1 MEILSVILSTSLA
14 FVVIILLLAT
24 KSKVAGKI
32 TSGLIALTAIS
43 GLLIYG
49 YGFAHTLDNF
59 PLAVVR
65 ALLAVCGMFL
75 GKNELSAISGAP
87 MMQEAW
93 AQTIFWLFH
102 LLALYII
109 ASAAIV
115 AVGAEALKKLQLWLA
130 RRGRLNLIYGVDSD
144 SLSLGKQLNLSKQDS
159 VVFVDRKASTG
170 AATAISE
177 CGAVLRTDFDALSS
191 SPKFLRS
198 VALSRRGRELT
209 VYAISKDPA
218 ANIRYAQKLLESL
231 QQRNISPQKTRLV
244 ILCQEDRAIQNLQVA
259 PDRYGFGFVAAINE
273 PELAARVL
281 VQQFPPYR
289 HVRFDA
295 DARATSDFRALIVG
309 FGQTSQA
316 VLRQLVMNGQFE
328 GSTFHAAVFAPD
340 CQRVDGY
347 FSSSYDALLEN
358 YDIQFFP
365 CDARSREMT
374 QYIQTHGDKLC
385 YVVICAGSDRIN
397 REIAEDLC
405 AHFSRQ
411 NLTIPVYECSRQGVK
426 GYDKD
431 GIVTQEIPLYQ
442 PHLLNM
448 RQLDLMAMKL
458 NHQYNQPTERT
469 ALECWMDCDYFSR
482 QSSRASADF
491 TEAMI
496 FAAGEKDPYQ
506 WKLTPAQLLN
516 LSKTEHLRWC
526 AFHYCMGFHPM
537 SHEEFLHRAEEYNR
551 QRKETGKASIRVG
564 KNMAGRTH
572 ACLVDWDAL
581 PLLDEKEKAL
591 TGRQVNYQDMD
602 TQNVLMIPKL
612 YQLSKG
618 GRI

>member
-14 FVVIILLLAT
+14 FVIIILLLAT
-24 KSKVAGKI
+24 KSRVAGKV
-32 TSGLIALTAIS
+32 TSGLVALTAIS

-49 YGFAHTLDNF
+49 YGFAHTLDSF

-93 AQTIFWLFH
+93 AQIIFWLFH

-130 RRGRLNLIYGVDSD
+130 RRGRLNLLYGVDSD
-144 SLSLGKQLNLSKQDS
+144 SLSLGKQLNLGKQDS

-198 VALSRRGRELT
+198 VALTRRGRELT
-209 VYAISKDPA
+209 LYAISKDPA

-244 ILCQEDRAIQNLQVA
+244 ILCQEDRAIQKLQVSA
-259 PDRYGFGFVAAINE
+259 DGYGFGFVAAINE

-281 VQQFPPYR
+281 MQNFPPYR
-289 HVRFDA
+289 HVQFDA
-295 DARATSDFRALIVG
+295 DARATSDFRALIIG
-309 FGQTSQA
+309 FGQTAQA

-347 FSSSYDALLEN
+347 FSSSYDALLKN

-374 QYIQTHGDKLC
+374 QYIQEHGNKLR
-385 YVVICAGSDRIN
+385 YVVICTGSEKTN

-426 GYDKD
+426 AYDKD
-431 GIVTQEIPLYQ
+431 GTVSQQEPLYQ

-458 NHQYNQPTERT
+458 NHQYSQPTERT

-491 TEAMI
+491 ANAMI
-496 FAAGEKDPYQ
+496 FAAGEKDPTQ
-506 WKLTPAQLLN
+506 WELTPAQLLN

-537 SHEEFLHRAEEYNR
+537 SQEEFLHRAEEYNR

-572 ACLVDWDAL
+572 ACLIDWDSL
-581 PLLDEKEKAL
+581 PMLDEKEKAL

-612 YQLSKG
+612 YDFSG
-618 GRI
+618 GDCQ

>member
-1 MEILSVILSTSLA
+1 
-14 FVVIILLLAT
+14 
-24 KSKVAGKI
+24 
-32 TSGLIALTAIS
+32 
-43 GLLIYG
+43 
-49 YGFAHTLDNF
+49 
-59 PLAVVR
+59 
-65 ALLAVCGMFL
+65 
-75 GKNELSAISGAP
+75 
-87 MMQEAW
+87 
-93 AQTIFWLFH
+93 
-102 LLALYII
+102 
-109 ASAAIV
+109 
-115 AVGAEALKKLQLWLA
+115 
-130 RRGRLNLIYGVDSD
+130 
-144 SLSLGKQLNLSKQDS
+144 
-159 VVFVDRKASTG
+159 
-170 AATAISE
+170 
-177 CGAVLRTDFDALSS
+177 
-191 SPKFLRS
+191 
-198 VALSRRGRELT
+198 
-209 VYAISKDPA
+209 
-218 ANIRYAQKLLESL
+218 
-231 QQRNISPQKTRLV
+231 
-244 ILCQEDRAIQNLQVA
+244 
-259 PDRYGFGFVAAINE
+259 
-273 PELAARVL
+273 
-281 VQQFPPYR
+281 
-289 HVRFDA
+289 
-295 DARATSDFRALIVG
+295 
-309 FGQTSQA
+309 
-316 VLRQLVMNGQFE
+316 
-328 GSTFHAAVFAPD
+328 
-340 CQRVDGY
+340 
-347 FSSSYDALLEN
+347 
-358 YDIQFFP
+358 
-365 CDARSREMT
+365 
-374 QYIQTHGDKLC
+374 
-385 YVVICAGSDRIN
+385 VVICAGSDRIN

-537 SHEEFLHRAEEYNR
+537 SQEEFLHRAEEYNR

-618 GRI
+618 GSL